1 MSYPPLRRL
10 VGVLGGAFVA
20 VAAVGVIVDPAAS
33 GRSVGAVSAPLLSAR
48 RAPQVLRVAIGRQ
61 QLAAQVDTIV
71 GDTSFAEARPQS
83 CLLAT
88 IDGGTVFADGADR
101 SVTPASTLK
110 VLTAATALSVIAPG
124 TTFVTEARATQAP
137 ASGILAGDL
146 WLVGGGD
153 PLLETA
159 DYTLTQGHTAGIA
172 TKLETLAD
180 DVVAAGVTRIEGSVV
195 GDDRRYDDKRVVDT
209 WKRGYLAS
217 GEVGPIG
224 ALSINDN
231 FTVRNA
237 RNRRTAA
244 TDVPRD
250 AASEFA
256 GLLIERGVS
265 ISGRPRGAVGS
276 DPAAASAAPH
286 VVASVESAPI
296 ETIVQEVLV
305 WSDNTAA
312 EMLLKETGF
321 RTAQEPGSTTNG
333 VQAVRSYLK
342 GRALGTYNAVDG
354 SGLDRSDKVTCRV
367 LAGVLAAAG
376 RSSALAAALPVMGES
391 GTLRRR
397 LLGDEAQG
405 RVRAKTGTLDGVSSL
420 AGYADTADGGSAV
433 FAFVGNNLAS
443 TATGVIIANRVVQAL
458 VRFPDA
464 PSEPALG
471 LDTKR

>member
-1 MSYPPLRRL
+1 MSRPPLRWL
-10 VGVLGGAFVA
+10 VAVLGGVFVA
-20 VAAVGVIVDPAAS
+20 VSVVGVVVDPAAS
-33 GRSVGAVSAPLLSAR
+33 GRSVRAVSAPLLSAR
-48 RAPQVLRVAIGRQ
+48 RAPLVLRAAIGRQ
-61 QLAAQVDTIV
+61 RLATQIFTIV
-71 GDTSFAEARPQS
+71 SDTSFAEARPQS

-124 TTFVTEARATQAP
+124 TTFVTQARASQSP
-137 ASGILAGDL
+137 VSGTLAGDL

-159 DYTLTQGHTAGIA
+159 DYTPTQEHTMEIA

-180 DVVAAGVTRIEGSVV
+180 DVVAAGVTRIQGSIV

-237 RNRRTAA
+237 RGQRTGA

-256 GLLIERGVS
+256 ALLIERGVS
-265 ISGRPRGAVGS
+265 IAGFPRGATQA
-276 DPAAASAAPH
+276 DPAAGEAAPL
-286 VVASVESAPI
+286 VVASIESAPI
-296 ETIVQEVLV
+296 ESIVEEVLV

-312 EMLLKETGF
+312 EMLLKEAGF
-321 RTAQEPGSTTNG
+321 RTAQQPGSAANG
-333 VQAVRSYLK
+333 VQAVRSYLQ
-342 GRALGTYNAVDG
+342 GRAPGTYSAVDG
-354 SGLDRSDKVTCRV
+354 SGLDRSDKLTCRV
-367 LAGVLAAAG
+367 LTGVLAAAG
-376 RSSALAAALPVMGES
+376 RSSALAAALPVMGKT

-405 RVRAKTGTLDGVSSL
+405 RVRAKTGTLNGVSSL
-420 AGYADTADGGSAV
+420 AGFADTADGGSAV

-443 TATGVIIANRVVQAL
+443 TATGVSIANRVVQAL

-464 PSEPALG
+464 PPEAKLG
-471 LDTKR
+471 LESTP